1 MKKFLKK
8 LSGFTLIELLVV
20 IAIIGILA
28 AMLLPALNAARE
40 KARRANCAS
49 NLRQIGLAIAMYS
62 DVYNESCPVN
72 NTAPASAGVSAS
84 FNLLSNVTASGKI
97 FACPSDSSKTAK
109 QNFPLTQSNI
119 SYGYA
124 PGLKWQAAPDSIV
137 VFDRSPASA
146 NAGSGWA
153 TTAPHKNDGGNMLFL
168 DGHVEFKPTLPF
180 RLVNGASTP
189 ALLGT
194 DQLNASN

>member
-1 MKKFLKK
+1 MKKFMKK

-72 NTAPASAGVSAS
+72 NATPGSVAVSTS
-84 FNLLSNVTASGKI
+84 YNLLSNVTTSGKI
-97 FACPSDSSKTAK
+97 FACPSDSTKTAK
-109 QNFPLTQSNI
+109 ANFPITASNN

-124 PGLKWQAAPDSIV
+124 PGLKWQASPDSIV
-137 VFDRSPASA
+137 VFDRTVNSAS
-146 NAGSGWA
+146 GSGWP

-168 DGHVEFKPTLPF
+168 DGHVEFKASLPV
-180 RLVNGASTP
+180 RIVNGASTP
-189 ALLGT
+189 AAPT
-194 DQLNASN
+194 AQQLNAEN

>member
-72 NTAPASAGVSAS
+72 NANAASVGVAES
-84 FNLLSNVTASGKI
+84 FRLLSNVTTSGKI
-97 FACPSDSSKTAK
+97 FYCPSDSQRTAR
-109 QNFPLTQSNI
+109 QTIDANLTAGNI

-124 PGLKWQAAPDSIV
+124 QLLKWQASPDSIV
-137 VFDRSPASA
+137 VFDRTPSSASK
-146 NAGSGWA
+146 GSGWA
-153 TTAPHKNDGGNMLFL
+153 STAPHKNDGGNMLFL
-168 DGHVEFKPTLPF
+168 DGHVEFRPTLPF
-180 RLVNGASTP
+180 DIKTGSNSTANVILTP
-189 ALLGT
+189 
-194 DQLNASN
+194 